1 MSKRAVKI
9 VLVLLIAFS
18 AVAVY
23 CPSVLAQCAM
33 CKAGLA
39 GSNRAGAI
47 AETLNLA
54 ILVLLIPPVAI
65 FCAIFL
71 LAIKYRKAQDTAV
84 GEVAREE
91 LSPEEKIE
99 GERHRF
105 VKKDHRGTSEGS
117 TLAEAT

>member
-18 AVAVY
+18 AVAVC
-23 CPSVLAQCAM
+23 CPSALAQCAM
-33 CKAGLA
+33 CKAALA

-47 AETLNLA
+47 AEILNLA

-71 LAIKYRKAQDTAV
+71 LAIKYRKAHDAV
-84 GEVAREE
+84 TSEASPEN
-91 LSPEEKIE
+91 LSPQ
-99 GERHRF
+99 ER
-105 VKKDHRGTSEGS
+105 SEGKRQHLCPGG
-117 TLAEAT
+117 TV